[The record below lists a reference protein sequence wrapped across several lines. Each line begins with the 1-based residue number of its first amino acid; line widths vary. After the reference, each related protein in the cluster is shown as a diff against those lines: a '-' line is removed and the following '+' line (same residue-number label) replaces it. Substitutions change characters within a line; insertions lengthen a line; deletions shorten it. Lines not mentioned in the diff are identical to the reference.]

1 MSHPERRLLDP
12 TVVALAALVVAGCHS
27 PGLYTSARPVE
38 TGSIMAGVALEPVVF
53 LSSKEFSDIGPSAT
67 GLLRVGTSKHTD
79 LGIRFNAMTFGWDFK
94 IAPYLSERWA
104 VAVIPGGRAGQ
115 GYWFHA
121 PAVVSYDATSWLRL
135 VATAGV
141 SLSHKAYASGGGETV
156 IGISPIP
163 VSGGGRPDGWHGR
176 LGFGLD
182 VHSKR
187 GFGVFPEV
195 TYLQSTEPYAYSSL
209 FLALG
214 ITLGRVD
221 FRLGE

>member
-1 MSHPERRLLDP
+1 M
-12 TVVALAALVVAGCHS
+12 ALAALVAAGCHS
-27 PGLYTSARPVE
+27 PGLYTSARPVD

-53 LSSKEFSDIGPSAT
+53 LSSKEFSTIGPSAT
-67 GLLRVGTSKHTD
+67 ALLRVGTSKHTD

-104 VAVIPGGRAGQ
+104 FAVIPGGRAGQ

-135 VATAGV
+135 VATGGV
-141 SLSHKAYASGGGETV
+141 SLSHKAYASAGPETM
-156 IGISPIP
+156 IAISPIP

-176 LGFGLD
+176 LGLGLD
-182 VHSKR
+182 LHSER

-214 ITLGRVD
+214 ITFGRVG